1 MTAMSQRRDP
11 RPPGKTEGNDGRRP
25 HTFLCRD
32 ELYAAFERRA
42 RELECSVDWLL
53 GEAMKRLLAS
63 SAPKGDPAPVPPALP
78 PRLPLRVTLPP
89 MPSVAVPPPPPPP
102 PRSRRAT
109 GSFVGEKAALG
120 EPIALRLGAQRVV
133 VDRDRFVLG
142 RSARDAHFAL
152 RDGGVSRQ
160 HAIVERAPGGWV
172 IVDMASTNGIHVNG
186 ARVTRAA
193 IRAGD
198 VIEIGPFTI
207 AVERP

>member
-11 RPPGKTEGNDGRRP
+11 QSLEKSGGNEGRR
-25 HTFLCRD
+25 TRSFQCRD
-32 ELYAAFERRA
+32 DLYAAFERRA
-42 RELECSVDWLL
+42 RELECSIDWLM
-53 GEAMKRLLAS
+53 GDAMKRLLADAALKV
-63 SAPKGDPAPVPPALP
+63 APPPL
-78 PRLPLRVTLPP
+78 PRLPL
-89 MPSVAVPPPPPPP
+89 PPPPPVPPP

-109 GSFVGEKAALG
+109 GTFVGEKAAIG
-120 EPIALRLGAQRVV
+120 EAIALRLGPERVV

-142 RSARDAHFAL
+142 RSARDAHFPL

-186 ARVTRAA
+186 VRVTRAPV
-193 IRAGD
+193 RAGD

-207 AVERP
+207 AVERA